1 MDLAMFMWH
10 SNNVKVI
17 LRKFANYYY
26 LILWTFYC
34 VDCIPFSCINFFHM
48 AHMRNNSNFHLWSN
62 LHLCGSNPIK
72 SVLFFCPSVCLSIFL
87 RMYSLGFP
95 NFLHEYILP
104 YILKSDKAG
113 FWKIVFFSL
122 DNWVNETNLYQKCN
136 IWHFNESN
144 ITFCVLN
151 DAA

>member
-1 MDLAMFMWH
+1 
-10 SNNVKVI
+10 
-17 LRKFANYYY
+17 
-26 LILWTFYC
+26 
-34 VDCIPFSCINFFHM
+34 
-48 AHMRNNSNFHLWSN
+48 
-62 LHLCGSNPIK
+62 
-72 SVLFFCPSVCLSIFL
+72 
-87 RMYSLGFP
+87 MYSLGFP